1 MEDIRKGGNIVTGII
16 LSTKQIAESSQPEDL
31 ILQMVESATGLAFIN
46 NKISETSRSKIEWED
61 LRKRNMSLAEE
72 NLTKDF
78 IIEELN
84 NDIIEK
90 KKEIA
95 ELR

>member
-1 MEDIRKGGNIVTGII
+1 MTGII